1 MADALYYVRLSGS
14 RCGQTLNNKV
24 NAVIVVAD
32 DDAGNV
38 GAAANANARAAAA
51 TATGGP
57 DGVWADAVVT
67 ELDATLAAPILLA
80 TTD

>member
-32 DDAGNV
+32 DV
-38 GAAANANARAAAA
+38 AATANARAAAA
-51 TATGGP
+51 AATGGP
-57 DGVWADAVVT
+57 DGPWADAVVT
-67 ELDATLAAPILLA
+67 PLDATLAAPILLA

>member
-32 DDAGNV
+32 D
-38 GAAANANARAAAA
+38 AAANTNARAAAA
-51 TATGGP
+51 AATGGP
-57 DGVWADAVVT
+57 DGVWSDAVVT
-67 ELDATLAAPILLA
+67 ELDATLAAPILVA

>member
-1 MADALYYVRLSGS
+1 MANALYYVRLSGS

-32 DDAGNV
+32 DV
-38 GAAANANARAAAA
+38 AANANARAAAA
-51 TATGGP
+51 AATGGP
-57 DGVWADAVVT
+57 DGVWSDATVT
-67 ELDATLAAPILLA
+67 PLDATLAAPILLS